1 MGTVV
6 NPGNRPWYTSASGI
20 TITGT
25 TKTYNTYADML
36 REQYPGKLAWVI
48 DATGDPTVDKGSA
61 LYTWKAISKTWEKI
75 YETESMDGGGGISV
89 QNFVGWVASPEQLKS
104 MYPEAKDGW
113 YAIVGTTD
121 TIWVWDS
128 DTNTWKDASAI
139 GGQIMWSQIV
149 DPPSS
154 VPISF
159 VSGLQDALDL
169 RVLTSTLEEFYP
181 KKVDLKSV
189 AFTGSYNDLTDL
201 PDLENI
207 ETRLST
213 VESNVSNLE
222 LSVEKLSEYLDALT
236 VDQLPGIDK
245 YQKITD
251 SIEWSR
257 ITGFPS
263 DQYALKSYVDQ
274 NFSKIDH
281 THSQY
286 ILKTE
291 VESLYATKQEL
302 ETEIQSL
309 ATVYAPVNHTHSMDD
324 IVGYIDNIPKYMQF
338 VRPVEEQDL
347 FLKVDIYSDP
357 TLETLVK
364 SIDGR
369 TEEGRLAMTYY
380 NGTSYVAAPKLG
392 IPADGKGRL
401 TAVNVGDIEAAGPIY
416 IVATWQNTVASFSV
430 STATMYPAF
439 TPSDMYSV
447 GMYWRSLGN

>member
-207 ETRLST
+207 TTRLTS
-213 VESNVSNLE
+213 VEETATNLE
-222 LSVEKLSEYLDALT
+222 LSLERLSEYLDELT
-236 VDQLPGIDK
+236 IDKIPGIDQ

-257 ITGFPS
+257 ITGFPA

-281 THSQY
+281 THTQY

-291 VESLYATKQEL
+291 VETLYATKQEL

-309 ATVYAPVNHTHSMDD
+309 ATVYAPVKHTHSMDD
-324 IVGYIDNIPKYMQF
+324 IVGYVDSVPKYMQF

-416 IVATWQNTVASFSV
+416 IVTTWQNTVASFSV

>member
-213 VESNVSNLE
+213 AESNVSNLE
-222 LSVEKLSEYLDALT
+222 LSVEKLTEYLDALT

-245 YQKITD
+245 YQKLSD

-263 DQYALKSYVDQ
+263 DQYALKNYVDQ

-281 THSQY
+281 THTQY

-309 ATVYAPVNHTHSMDD
+309 ATVYAPVKHTHSMDD
-324 IVGYIDNIPKYMQF
+324 IVGYVDSVPKYMQF

-364 SIDGR
+364 SM
-369 TEEGRLAMTYY
+369 EGLKRVDL
-380 NGTSYVAAPKLG
+380 L
-392 IPADGKGRL
+392 
-401 TAVNVGDIEAAGPIY
+401 
-416 IVATWQNTVASFSV
+416 
-430 STATMYPAF
+430 
-439 TPSDMYSV
+439 
-447 GMYWRSLGN
+447 